1 MSGKGLD
8 YSTLFNRDLPPPPS
22 APWEGHPKYNFIGGH
37 SDPDLVPTEAFIE
50 SAANVF
56 RGDPRNISMYN
67 FDGGPQGIVPLR
79 RFLVDKLAA
88 HRGINTTIDEVLITS
103 GSGLAIELINEILLE
118 EGDTV
123 IVEAFSFSG
132 ALGNLRRRKI
142 NMIGV
147 EVDHDGMRMDQL
159 AQVLEDLR
167 SKGVRPKYIYTI
179 PTLQNPTGTVMTM
192 ERRWRMLE
200 LSEEYGVPIFEDECY
215 ADLIFEGEY
224 ENAIRSLDDTNRVL
238 HIGSFSKTLGPGTRL
253 GYVVASWEVMSR
265 LLSRKNDAGT
275 GVMDQM
281 IVGDYFTNHYE
292 EHIQEVRSVLR
303 RKCDV
308 LGSALRESFGPTVDF
323 EMPRG
328 GMYLWVRLP
337 SGVDSRKLAMPALR
351 EGVAFNPGPDW
362 SADPEA
368 AANYIR
374 LCFALPTENEIWEG
388 IGKLADVFRREG
400 ALPR

>member
-8 YSTLFNRDLPPPPS
+8 YSTLFNRDLPSPPS

-132 ALGNLRRRKI
+132 ALGNLRRRKVK
-142 NMIGV
+142 MIGV

-159 AQVLEDLR
+159 ARVLEDLR
-167 SKGVRPKYIYTI
+167 AKGVRPKYIYTI
-179 PTLQNPTGTVMTM
+179 PTLQNPTGAVMTM

-253 GYVVASWEVMSR
+253 GYIVAPWEVMSR

-292 EHIQEVRSVLR
+292 EHIQEVRSALR
-303 RKCDV
+303 RKCEV
-308 LGSALRESFGPTVDF
+308 LGSALRESFGPTIDF

-362 SADPEA
+362 SADPEE

-374 LCFALPTENEIWEG
+374 LCFALPSENEIWEG
-388 IGKLADVFRREG
+388 IEKLADVFRREG
-400 ALPR
+400 ALPG

>member
-8 YSTLFNRDLPPPPS
+8 YSTLFNRDLPPPP
-22 APWEGHPKYNFIGGH
+22 APWEGHSKYNFIGGH

-132 ALGNLRRRKI
+132 ALGNLRRRKV

-159 AQVLEDLR
+159 ARVLEDLR
-167 SKGVRPKYIYTI
+167 GKGVRPKYIYTI
-179 PTLQNPTGTVMTM
+179 PTLQNPTGAVMTM

-292 EHIQEVRSVLR
+292 DHIQDVRSALK

-308 LGSALRESFGPTVDF
+308 LASALRESFGPNIDF

-337 SGVDSRKLAMPALR
+337 SGVDSRTLAMPALR

-374 LCFALPTENEIWEG
+374 LCFALPSESEIWEG
-388 IGKLADVFRREG
+388 IEKLADVFRREG
-400 ALPR
+400 ALPC

>member
-1 MSGKGLD
+1 MSGKALD
-8 YSTLFNRDLPPPPS
+8 YSTLFNKDLPPPP
-22 APWEGHPKYNFIGGH
+22 APWAGHPRYNFIGGH
-37 SDPDLVPTEAFIE
+37 SAPELVPTEGFIE

-67 FDGGPQGIVPLR
+67 FDGGPQGIFPLR
-79 RFLVDKLAA
+79 RFLVDKLAT
-88 HRGINTTIDEVLITS
+88 HRGIDTTTDEVLITS
-103 GSGLAIELINEILLE
+103 GSGQGIELINEILLE

-132 ALGNLRRRKI
+132 ALGNLRRRRV

-147 EVDHDGMRMDQL
+147 EVDQDGMRMDQL
-159 AQVLEDLR
+159 AQVLEELR
-167 SKGVRPKYIYTI
+167 MKGVRPKYIYTI

-192 ERRWRMLE
+192 ERRLRMLE
-200 LSEEYGVPIFEDECY
+200 LSEEFGVPIFEDECY

-281 IVGDYFTNHYE
+281 IVADYFINHYE
-292 EHIQEVRSVLR
+292 GHIQEVRSVLK
-303 RKCDV
+303 RKCDA
-308 LGSALRESFGPTVDF
+308 LGSALRESFGPSIEF

-337 SGVDSRKLAMPALR
+337 SGIDSRALAIPALR
-351 EGVAFNPGPDW
+351 EGIAFNPGPDW
-362 SADPEA
+362 SADPDA

-374 LCFALPTENEIWEG
+374 LCFALPSENEIWEG
-388 IGKLADVFRREG
+388 IEKLANVFRREG
-400 ALPR
+400 ALP

>member
-37 SDPDLVPTEAFIE
+37 SDPDLVPTEAFTE

-132 ALGNLRRRKI
+132 ALGNLRRRKVK
-142 NMIGV
+142 MIGV

-159 AQVLEDLR
+159 ARVLEDLR
-167 SKGVRPKYIYTI
+167 ARGVRPKYIYTI
-179 PTLQNPTGTVMTM
+179 PTLQNPTGAVMTM

-253 GYVVASWEVMSR
+253 GYVVAPWEVMSR

-292 EHIQEVRSVLR
+292 EHIQEVRSALR
-303 RKCDV
+303 RKCEV
-308 LGSALRESFGPTVDF
+308 LGSALRESFGPNIDF

-328 GMYLWVRLP
+328 GMYLWVKLP

-362 SADPEA
+362 SADPEE

-374 LCFALPTENEIWEG
+374 LCFALPSENEIWEG
-388 IGKLADVFRREG
+388 IEKLADVFRREG
-400 ALPR
+400 ALPG

>member
-132 ALGNLRRRKI
+132 ALGNLRRRKVK
-142 NMIGV
+142 MMGV

-292 EHIQEVRSVLR
+292 EHIQEVRSALR
-303 RKCDV
+303 RKCEV
-308 LGSALRESFGPTVDF
+308 LGSALRESFGPTIDF

-362 SADPEA
+362 SADPEE

-374 LCFALPTENEIWEG
+374 LCFALPSENEIWEG
-388 IGKLADVFRREG
+388 IEKLADVFRREG